1 MGIFFDTY
9 IIAPFTNLLLL
20 IYGWV
25 GNDFGWAIIVFTIL
39 TRLALFPLTNSQVK
53 STKAMQDM
61 QQSPEWQKIQKKY
74 KGDREKLAQE
84 QMRLY
89 QEMGV
94 NPLGS
99 CLPTLIQLPLI
110 IGLYRAIIGAL
121 SVTPL
126 QLFDLSKTISLGNA
140 AELLPLT
147 SNFLWISDLSQPE
160 RVSFVIPI
168 LTIIVV
174 ITSYLQTKLMTPPS
188 STPGNEQAAA
198 MTSSMTF
205 MMPLMLGF
213 FSYTYSAGLALYFVT
228 SNVAT
233 IAQYALLGRLD
244 WRNLIPGMAKK
255 A

>member
-1 MGIFFDTY
+1 MLD
-9 IIAPFTNLLLL
+9 IIIEPFTNFLLWTYDL
-20 IYGWV
+20 V
-25 GNDFGWAIIVFTIL
+25 GNDFGWAIIAFTLL

-74 KGDREKLAQE
+74 KDDREKLAQE

-89 QEMGV
+89 KEMGV

-126 QLFDLSKTISLGNA
+126 QLFDLSKVGFLHSNPDLV
-140 AELLPLT
+140 PLT

-160 RVSFVIPI
+160 SASFIIPI

-198 MTSSMTF
+198 MSSSMTL
-205 MMPLMLGF
+205 MMPLMMGF
-213 FSYTYSAGLALYFVT
+213 FSYSYSAGLALYFVT
-228 SNVAT
+228 SNIAT

-244 WRNLIPGMAKK
+244 WRNLIPGAAKK